1 MMAQFDLYTTLR
13 FIFSSIFANLVV
25 IALLAGTFVMIVGLA
40 FLCMNRRDGI
50 SVVAYG
56 GILVGIFVALA
67 AQQFGA
73 VPVTFD
79 GVAKIGLA
87 TFPDGPV
94 MAAYETATTWLLD
107 KIGWC
112 ANLMVAIGVAWFV
125 AGRGGSGGT
134 PIKLVLL
141 GVAITG
147 IGTLVGTGGIVTW
160 IMNFVG
166 VHAPVV
172 A

>member
-94 MAAYETATTWLLD
+94 MVAYEATTGFLLD

-112 ANLMVAIGVAWFV
+112 ANAMMAIGAVWFL
-125 AGRGGSGGT
+125 AGHGGST
-134 PIKLVLL
+134 SIKLVLL

-147 IGTLVGTGGIVTW
+147 IGTLIGTGGIITW
-160 IMNFVG
+160 IMGFAG
-166 VHAPVV
+166 VDAPVV

>member
-1 MMAQFDLYTTLR
+1 MHEP
-13 FIFSSIFANLVV
+13 
-25 IALLAGTFVMIVGLA
+25 AG
-40 FLCMNRRDGI
+40 RI

-73 VPVTFD
+73 VPVSFD
-79 GVAKIGLA
+79 GVAKLGLA

-94 MAAYETATTWLLD
+94 MFAYETATTFLLD

-112 ANLMVAIGVAWFV
+112 ANLMMAIGAIWFL
-125 AGRGGSGGT
+125 AGHGGST

-147 IGTLVGTGGIVTW
+147 IGTLIGTGGIITW
-160 IMNFVG
+160 IMNFAG
-166 VHAPVV
+166 VYAPVV

>member
-1 MMAQFDLYTTLR
+1 MIAQFDFNATMR

-25 IALLAGTFVMIVGLA
+25 IALLAGMFVMIAGLA

-56 GILVGIFVALA
+56 AILVGIFVALA

-94 MAAYETATTWLLD
+94 MYAYETTTTWLLD

-112 ANLMVAIGVAWFV
+112 ANLMMAIGAAWFL

-134 PIKLVLL
+134 PIKLLLL

-147 IGTLVGTGGIVTW
+147 IGTLIGTGGIVTL
-160 IMNFVG
+160 IINYIG

>member
-1 MMAQFDLYTTLR
+1 MMAQFDLHATMR
-13 FIFSSIFANLVV
+13 FVFSSIFANLVV
-25 IALLAGTFVMIVGLA
+25 VALLAGMLVMVFGLA
-40 FLCMNRRDGI
+40 YMCLNRKVGI
-50 SVVAYG
+50 SVLAHG
-56 GILVGIFVALA
+56 AILAGIFIALA

-87 TFPDGPV
+87 TFPGGPV
-94 MAAYETATTWLLD
+94 MAAYEATTTWLLD

-112 ANLMVAIGVAWFV
+112 ANLMVAIGAVWFL
-125 AGRGGSGGT
+125 AGRGGNGGT

-160 IMNFVG
+160 IMNYIG